1 MTTEDAMRI
10 AREDEFLREV
20 FGDAEAT
27 PFVEC
32 LRARLAEGARSYGD
46 ASFSRAASDL
56 LREMQQELVDVV
68 GWMFVLFA
76 GPLDPASASEAELSA
91 KRAVVRERLARVA
104 RASRVQFAHIEAMRG
119 VALDAEFIAGVRA
132 ALRASQAAITDG
144 DRIAQIAEVAERYE
158 LEAEGVAWEGHEE
171 W

>member
-10 AREDEFLREV
+10 AREDEFLLEV
-20 FGDAEAT
+20 FGAADDT

-46 ASFSRAASDL
+46 ASFARAASDL

-68 GWMFVLFA
+68 GWMFVAFS
-76 GPLDPASASEAELSA
+76 GPLDPTMASEPELVA
-91 KRAVVRERLARVA
+91 KRAAARERLASVA
-104 RASRVQFAHIEAMRG
+104 RASRVQFARIEAMR
-119 VALDAEFIAGVRA
+119 VAALDAEFILAVRS

-144 DRIAQIAEVAERYE
+144 ERIAQIAEVTERYE
-158 LEAEGVAWEGHEE
+158 LEAGDAAREGYKKW
-171 W
+171 